1 MSKFGISVV
10 IPSIGRPH
18 LATVL
23 DTLGPQLGTDD
34 EVVVV
39 SDYLHNPTLVGQMVG
54 MRNQMRYIS
63 GPRPDATHFSSWMGC
78 REIDAGIDQARGSW
92 LWIVA
97 DDDLPAHN
105 ALERIRHHLVTDLGN
120 YNKPHGFAVIDRFH
134 KLRHFGT
141 LDQNKVCAPNIVWPL
156 HLGKDRMPK
165 CWDGKREYWTDW
177 RFNLR
182 GVAEFGAPV
191 WHDEVVY
198 YVERMK

>member
-1 MSKFGISVV
+1 MSKFGISIV

-18 LATVL
+18 LAKVL
-23 DTLGPQLGTDD
+23 DVLQPQLTRDD
-34 EVVVV
+34 EIIVIA
-39 SDYLHNPTLVGQMVG
+39 D
-54 MRNQMRYIS
+54 RNH
-63 GPRPDATHFSSWMGC
+63 RPIEVQDIVDGRPSSWKNTYCFVGAAEESWLGC
-78 REIDAGIDQARGSW
+78 REIDSGIMMASKPW

-97 DDDLPAHN
+97 DDDLPATD
-105 ALERIRHHLVTDLGN
+105 ALVIIRRNISESLGN
-120 YNKPHGFAVIDRFH
+120 YDKPHGFAVIDRFH
-134 KLRHFGT
+134 ELRHFGT
-141 LDQNKVCAPNIVWPL
+141 LDQNKICAPNIVWPL

-198 YVERMK
+198 YVERVK